1 MTDTTILFALNSAIS
16 SGMILLYI
24 ALYLPTCAGDV
35 SIISASK
42 SRVLPG
48 MFMLSFNSSTSFSVS
63 SASVILS
70 QSVFSLKRFAIISA
84 NLSSMAFFFGLI
96 KIGTRLKR
104 SFPSSTSC
112 MTASRLLC
120 PAMIRRLPSSSS
132 SVTRSGCST
141 PRSSMDCFKSCT
153 SSTL

>member
-16 SGMILLYI
+16 SGMRLLYI

-35 SIISASK
+35 SSISANK

-48 MFMLSFNSSTSFSVS
+48 MLVVSFSFNTRSSVS
-63 SASVILS
+63 SASVIFS
-70 QSVFSLKRFAIISA
+70 QSVFSRKRFAIISA
-84 NLSSMAFFFGLI
+84 NLSSMAFCVGLI
-96 KIGTRLKR
+96 KIGTYLKR

-112 MTASRLLC
+112 MTARRLLC
-120 PAMIRRLPSSSS
+120 PAMIRHLPSSSL